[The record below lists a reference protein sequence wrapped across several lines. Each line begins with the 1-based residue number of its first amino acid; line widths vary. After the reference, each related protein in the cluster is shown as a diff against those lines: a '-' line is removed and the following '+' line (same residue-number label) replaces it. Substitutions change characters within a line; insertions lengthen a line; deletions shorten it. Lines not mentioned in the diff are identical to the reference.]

1 MSGEPVALEARGL
14 TKRYRDVAALSEC
27 SFQLPAHRIIALV
40 GANGAGKS
48 TLMSIAAGLL
58 PATSGEILV
67 AGRRVDARR
76 KTRPAGTAHRVAILA
91 QDKPLYREFTVAD
104 MLAFGQRT
112 NLVWDRRRALSW
124 LERFDVP
131 LGRRCGRLSGGQRAQ
146 VALSV
151 ALGACPGVLLLDE
164 PLSNLDPVAR
174 SEVTGELIAEVAESG
189 MTVMLS
195 THIVAELAGVGEYLL
210 LLAAGRP
217 VLAGD
222 IEELVASHVR
232 LTGPRADLPPCP
244 GGIVQAQHAERQS
257 TFVVRLPVQQ
267 APPMAAP
274 GWSSAPMTFEELAL
288 AYLKS
293 SAKPRRTLEAA
304 V

>member
-1 MSGEPVALEARGL
+1 
-14 TKRYRDVAALSEC
+14 
-27 SFQLPAHRIIALV
+27 
-40 GANGAGKS
+40 
-48 TLMSIAAGLL
+48 
-58 PATSGEILV
+58 
-67 AGRRVDARR
+67 
-76 KTRPAGTAHRVAILA
+76 
-91 QDKPLYREFTVAD
+91 
-104 MLAFGQRT
+104 
-112 NLVWDRRRALSW
+112 
-124 LERFDVP
+124 
-131 LGRRCGRLSGGQRAQ
+131 
-146 VALSV
+146 
-151 ALGACPGVLLLDE
+151 VLLLDE
-164 PLSNLDPVAR
+164 PLANLDPVAR

-189 MTVMLS
+189 MTVILS

-244 GGIVQAQHAERQS
+244 GEIVQAQHAERQS
-257 TFVVRLPVQQ
+257 TFIVRLPAQP